1 MTVSTAAVAQ
11 PAEPPS
17 PGREPAPI
25 VAPSLDDPVA
35 NLAVDGLGG
44 VLGRRARLPRSRGAI
59 AFLLLLMTLV
69 TTAVGIGMRDPC
81 FDTAWT
87 GGGNQQYTHMCY
99 SDIPF
104 LYQGR
109 GFSDRQVAY
118 VSTDPNYYLEYPVLT
133 GAAMQT
139 AALLADKLDVSAN
152 DQGRWFYVFTTWFL
166 LAFAGITVLAL
177 IGFSGPRPWDA
188 ALFALSP
195 GLMLTG
201 TINWDLIAVGLA
213 SVALLAWA
221 RRKPVLAG
229 VFIGLGTA
237 AKLYPALLLVALFL
251 LCWRAGRM
259 KHWGLCLTG
268 AVVAWLVVNLP
279 FMLQNW
285 QGWAYFY
292 TFNENR
298 APDWG
303 SFWLFLE
310 YSPLHA
316 NITANRLNLYF
327 VLALIVSFAAIGL
340 LTWLAPRR
348 PRLAQV
354 AFLTAAAFILFNKVY
369 SPQYV
374 LWLIPLAALAR
385 PRWRDFL
392 VWQACEILYYVAIW
406 FYLVTLT
413 APTRGL
419 PQGGYD
425 AAIAIHIGGTIFFA
439 VQVIRDML
447 NPQRDPIRAG
457 GYDDTGGGVLDRAP
471 DIYGFGAFA
480 EGDPAVAFVYP
491 GRPGESVPASPEAV
505 PVGVPAAGGGGA
517 DEIGGSSEAGS
528 SGPGPGP
535 DAALPPAPPAPPV
548 PSAPP
553 ES

>member
-1 MTVSTAAVAQ
+1 VHQ
-11 PAEPPS
+11 
-17 PGREPAPI
+17 PAPI

-35 NLAVDGLGG
+35 NLAADGVGG
-44 VLGRRARLPRSRGAI
+44 IIGRRARLPRSRGTI

-69 TTAVGIGMRDPC
+69 TTAIGIGMRDPC

-109 GFSDRQVAY
+109 GFSSHQVAY
-118 VSTDPNYYLEYPVLT
+118 VSTDSNYYLEYPVLT

-139 AALLADKLDVSAN
+139 AALLADKLDVDAN

-166 LAFAGITVLAL
+166 LAFAAITVLAL
-177 IGFSGPRPWDA
+177 VGFSGPRPWDA

-195 GLMLTG
+195 GLLLTG

-213 SVALLAWA
+213 SVALFAWA

-259 KHWGLCLTG
+259 KQWGLCLSG

-406 FYLVTLT
+406 FYLVSLN

-471 DIYGFGAFA
+471 DVYGLGSFSR
-480 EGDPAVAFVYP
+480 EDPAQAEADSAPEEHPAQADAAATVPAPSDVVTAVVPVP
-491 GRPGESVPASPEAV
+491 GGGTDEDEAGES
-505 PVGVPAAGGGGA
+505 AGA
-517 DEIGGSSEAGS
+517 ETTPDAPTQASSE
-528 SGPGPGP
+528 
-535 DAALPPAPPAPPV
+535 D
-548 PSAPP
+548 
-553 ES
+553 